1 MKKRRKVM
9 ENLCPQCGAPITP
22 GATNCQYCGA
32 VMPVQATAQP
42 QQPQYVAPQ
51 PQYVAPQPQFVQPQ
65 YVPPQF
71 VQPQNHT
78 GNPAIHSSWPIK
90 NKVAAGILGILFG
103 GLGIHKFYLG
113 KTGAGIL
120 SILFCWT
127 YIPSILGL
135 IEGIMILCSN
145 DENFQLKY
153 QVRI

>member
-1 MKKRRKVM
+1 M

-22 GATNCQYCGA
+22 GAATCQYCGA
-32 VMPVQATAQP
+32 VMPVQAKPQPQYTPP

-51 PQYVAPQPQFVQPQ
+51 PQYVSPQPQ
-65 YVPPQF
+65 YTPPQF
-71 VQPQNHT
+71 VQQPTT

-90 NKVAAGILGILFG
+90 SKMAAGILGILLG
-103 GLGIHKFYLG
+103 GIGAHKFYLG
-113 KTGAGIL
+113 RAGAGIL

-127 YIPSILGL
+127 YIPAILGF